1 MLVEKLENLKALS
14 WCPILRMSVVLVS
27 HSQQVNWL
35 KTEGLNPT
43 VQTSLNVD
51 GWIFSRRSLRN
62 LLPNW
67 NLKSLRK
74 NIRVIF
80 QRDNFSG
87 SKINQKWNEMSN
99 FKLEKSQIY
108 FVLRFERLC
117 IGWTCSWFVV
127 EPFFQ
132 PSDRY
137 DLAEQTT
144 QLSRYMCS
152 AFKGISP
159 SASVINV
166 SLRSDCSFL
175 SLFSISSFKPI
186 SLEKYTCVF
195 PKMVWVFRYPK
206 TSL

>member
-1 MLVEKLENLKALS
+1 MGGS
-14 WCPILRMSVVLVS
+14 S
-27 HSQQVNWL
+27 HEEASETCCQIETQ
-35 KTEGLNPT
+35 
-43 VQTSLNVD
+43 
-51 GWIFSRRSLRN
+51 
-62 LLPNW
+62 
-67 NLKSLRK
+67 KSLRK
-74 NIRVIF
+74 NIGVIF

-117 IGWTCSWFVV
+117 IGWSCSWFVV

-132 PSDRY
+132 CRHQPSDRY
-137 DLAEQTT
+137 DLAEPTF

-152 AFKGISP
+152 AFKGFSP
-159 SASVINV
+159 SASVIHI

-175 SLFSISSFKPI
+175 SLFSISSSKPI

-195 PKMVWVFRYPK
+195 PKMVWVFRHPK
-206 TSL
+206 TSI